1 MRLAILPFCYIAIWP
16 APYPE
21 CACQRA
27 ENGRGTKLEEVS
39 QKKKEESKIGRVR
52 LCPIVQKFLL
62 GKRNQSTTKLKI
74 HVIHVAVLYSA

>member
-39 QKKKEESKIGRVR
+39 QKKEEG
-52 LCPIVQKFLL
+52 
-62 GKRNQSTTKLKI
+62 
-74 HVIHVAVLYSA
+74 